1 MKRLIFVF
9 IFVIGGCVA
18 EEGQRGDLC
27 MPAAQGPALIQNWGD
42 LIKVARLENIH
53 APSACASN

>member
-1 MKRLIFVF
+1 MKMLIFVF
-9 IFVIGGCVA
+9 VFVIGGCVTR
-18 EEGQRGDLC
+18 EGKRGDLC

>member
-1 MKRLIFVF
+1 MKMLILVF
-9 IFVIGGCVA
+9 GFVIGGCVPG
-18 EEGQRGDLC
+18 EGQRGDLC
-27 MPAAQGPALIQNWGD
+27 MPAAQGPALIQNWRD